1 VPGPFSLVVNPAAG
15 GGRSLRLLPEVVAE
29 LDQLGLDYGVARS
42 ASLQHAREL
51 AAAAARDGKVVVAV
65 GGDGLAGA
73 LAGVTAAASATFA
86 IIPAGRGNDLARVL
100 GIPVEPRAAVRVLA
114 GGQTRRIDLISVRTP
129 GQPECVVAG
138 SVYAGVPSVAGEIA
152 NGARWLHGPAV
163 YPVAALHALAAWRP
177 VRFRL
182 EPAAEDAP
190 ARAASP
196 GPIPAPIPAP
206 GPVPREFAGYAVVI
220 ANSAY
225 FGAGMMVAPLAR
237 IDDGILDIVVMRD
250 GPKLAF
256 IRVLLKIRTGSH
268 VSLAQV
274 GLDRGAAMTLTMDR
288 AMPVAADGET
298 LPWACPLPAEA
309 ALTVRALPAALTVLA
324 PPPT

>member
-1 VPGPFSLVVNPAAG
+1 VSGAFSLIVNPAAG
-15 GGRSLRLLPEVVAE
+15 GGRSLRLLPEAVAE
-29 LDQLGLDYGVARS
+29 LDGLGLGYEVTRS

-51 AAAAARDGKVVVAV
+51 AAAAAGGGKVVVAV

-73 LAGVTAAASATFA
+73 LAGVTAAGSATFA

-100 GIPVEPRAAVRVLA
+100 GIPVAPRAAVRVLA
-114 GGQTRRIDLISVRTP
+114 LGQTRRIDLISVGTP
-129 GQPECVVAG
+129 GQPERVVAG

-152 NGARWLHGPAV
+152 NATRWLSGAAV
-163 YPVAALHALAAWRP
+163 YPVAALRALAAWHP

-182 EPAAEDAP
+182 EPAPQDAAASAP
-190 ARAASP
+190 AP
-196 GPIPAPIPAP
+196 TQTPT
-206 GPVPREFAGYAVVI
+206 PREFDGYAVVI

-225 FGAGMMVAPLAR
+225 FGAGMMVAPPAR
-237 IDDGILDIVVMRD
+237 IDDGVLDVVAMQD

-268 VSLAQV
+268 VSLAQI
-274 GLDRGAAMTLTMDR
+274 GLERATVVTLTMDR

-298 LPWACPLPAEA
+298 LPWACPLPAGA
-309 ALTVRALPAALTVLA
+309 ALTVRALPAALTVLVS
-324 PPPT
+324 PPA